1 MSNSDLNKK
10 LIYTTL
16 VFYCVCSVTGLFAAI
31 MIYID
36 QKIKQIPN
44 FLGNLLGNLVALCF
58 LTAALTFIPSMI
70 LVFISIDH
78 LRKYM
83 KKTKNSDSKKKLIYN
98 TLVSCCVCCVIVLI
112 TLILKINEVTIK
124 KHNNDSEN
132 EYSKNVL
139 QHKKINTSEE
149 NSIKENN
156 NDSKND
162 YSIRAITADSKTADS
177 EKNSKLPIMTKL
189 VKLGIGISVLILI
202 PSMILVFISID
213 HQRKHM
219 KKTKKKK
226 S

>member
-112 TLILKINEVTIK
+112 TEILRKYIK
-124 KHNNDSEN
+124 GTDNNDSGN
-132 EYSKNVL
+132 
-139 QHKKINTSEE
+139 QKKPEL
-149 NSIKENN
+149 
-156 NDSKND
+156 
-162 YSIRAITADSKTADS
+162 A
-177 EKNSKLPIMTKL
+177 IMT
-189 VKLGIGISVLILI
+189 GIYILTLI